1 MHSSPC
7 HFSNSAIN
15 PLLPNL
21 ASRDGIRFSGH
32 ASTHRPQL
40 IHAKGSNSATASLP
54 RQRREEEVFVV
65 GTSSPNMANPIIGPP
80 EIIFSGC
87 SLNPPAASKSS
98 WKLVPIK
105 NSKLPGSSTASPVT
119 VKILLVTGFPSFTAW
134 YTATSSLLTS

>member
-1 MHSSPC
+1 MHAVA
-7 HFSNSAIN
+7 SAS
-15 PLLPNL
+15 
-21 ASRDGIRFSGH
+21 A
-32 ASTHRPQL
+32 
-40 IHAKGSNSATASLP
+40 SATSSLVI
-54 RQRREEEVFVV
+54 QRSAEVVLVV
-65 GTSSPNMANPIIGPP
+65 GTSNPNMEKPIIGPP

-134 YTATSSLLTS
+134 YTATMVATLSTIHPASAGSILELIARLVTA